1 MGGGGGV
8 ANAGNTSS
16 QSHNVGLEIWAV
28 DIEYRHPGPIIL
40 GTDNRLFALGK
51 MGGVGNWV

>member
-1 MGGGGGV
+1 MGGV

-28 DIEYRHPGPIIL
+28 DIEYRHPGPIIM
-40 GTDNRLFALGK
+40 GTDNRVFALGE